1 MTAFPALGLDTAS
14 RFLVALGLEFDEV
27 AGDGVRGRIELGPQH
42 HNPWGVVHG
51 GVHSTV
57 VERAAS
63 VGASKAVAD
72 RGLFAVGV
80 HNATDVF
87 VTTTG
92 GPALVTARPVFQG
105 GLQQVWSVEI
115 TAGGGTG
122 PLLARGQ
129 LRLQN
134 VPKRAS

>member
-27 AGDGVRGRIELGPQH
+27 TGDGVRGRLALGPQH

-63 VGASKAVAD
+63 VGASRAVAD
-72 RGLFAVGV
+72 RGFFAVGV

-87 VTTTG
+87 LTTTG
-92 GPALVTARPVFQG
+92 GPALVTAYPVFQG
-105 GLQQVWSVEI
+105 DLQQVWTVEI
-115 TAGGGTG
+115 AAADGTR